1 MEKRKQLTD
10 DIIYAIY
17 NQSGRLSDIAKKF
30 NVSPTTVRRIKNL
43 TYDKYKKIIDK
54 FEQEQI
60 QKNKVKI
67 QDAVE
72 TKLVRKRKEIK
83 EADKVDNVDENVKNK
98 IQEKMERMDK
108 DVLVSDIVSLL
119 EEYFTPIVIKAIF
132 ENVFKDEKFEA
143 LLKESANKIKELQDI
158 NFYAETVKTIFL
170 GLLMQTIKEKYIPVL
185 IKK

>member
-72 TKLVRKRKEIK
+72 TKLVRKRKEID
-83 EADKVDNVDENVKNK
+83 EVDEVDKNVKNK